1 MRRSPAFFVRC
12 AEIVPSPCCIAS
24 LSVIGSR
31 KRKLVHATG
40 EKSVLVIRR
49 LRCTACRK
57 IHHEL
62 PDCIVPYKRYESACV
77 ENVITTEPSE
87 VDVAADN
94 STLYRWRSWFCS
106 MATYLLGCLESIAIR
121 FYLDVV
127 KESSAPSQA
136 AHHRFG
142 RYVGDADGWLARVVR
157 PVANSNLWVH
167 TRSAFLS
174 EAL

>member
-1 MRRSPAFFVRC
+1 MFFVRC
-12 AEIVPSPCCIAS
+12 AEVVPSPCCHAT

-31 KRKLVHATG
+31 GRKIVHASG
-40 EKSVLVIRR
+40 EQSKLVIRR
-49 LRCTACRK
+49 LRCRACRK
-57 IHHEL
+57 VHHEL
-62 PDCIVPYKRYESACV
+62 PDCIVPYKRYESGCV
-77 ENVITTEPSE
+77 ENVITSEPSE
-87 VDVAADN
+87 VDIAADN

-106 MATYLLGCLESIAIR
+106 LATYMLGCLDSIAVR
-121 FYLDVV
+121 FHLDVV
-127 KESSAPSQA
+127 EESSESPQT

-157 PVANSNLWVH
+157 PVVNSNFWVH